1 MKYLGWVGGMW
12 TAAIACAA
20 MGCMSEGS
28 TAHHLETGPD
38 PGTVLTPTGGDQGPG
53 PVASSVAMP
62 ARPAGDVTMDVAVT
76 GQRDGTPAVTLEIS
90 RDGGASYG
98 PASMGPPAA
107 GATPDHVTVV
117 WHSLA
122 DLGVRVDAA
131 QGMGPARLF
140 TTPAIH
146 NRHAAARRVDFYLA
160 NYGAWSDD
168 SVAIARRY
176 QMVIA
181 HPQHADLRRE
191 TVAALQQ
198 GVKPDDAS

>member
-20 MGCMSEGS
+20 TGCMSEGS

-53 PVASSVAMP
+53 PAASTVALPS
-62 ARPAGDVTMDVAVT
+62 RPAGDVAMDVAVT
-76 GQRDGTPAVTLEIS
+76 GLRDGTPAVTLEIS

-98 PASMGPPAA
+98 PATMATPAA

-122 DLGVRVDAA
+122 DLGVRVDAPVPIRITVGDA
-131 QGMGPARLF
+131 QGTGPARLF

-146 NRHAAARRVDFYLA
+146 NRHAAARRVDFYL
-160 NYGAWSDD
+160 
-168 SVAIARRY
+168 
-176 QMVIA
+176 
-181 HPQHADLRRE
+181 
-191 TVAALQQ
+191 
-198 GVKPDDAS
+198 